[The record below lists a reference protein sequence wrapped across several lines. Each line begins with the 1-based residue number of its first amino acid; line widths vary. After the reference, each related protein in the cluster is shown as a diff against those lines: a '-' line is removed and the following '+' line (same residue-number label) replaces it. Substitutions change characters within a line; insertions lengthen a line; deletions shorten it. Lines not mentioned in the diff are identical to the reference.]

1 MEEFI
6 KKLSIETQLDYSKA
20 SILVRFIYNKME
32 TLDTAYKIYDVH
44 GVKGLEIYA
53 QQLELGV
60 KY

>member
-6 KKLSIETQLDYSKA
+6 KKLSIETHLDHTEA
-20 SILVRFIYNKME
+20 SILVSFIYDKME
-32 TLDTAYKIYDVH
+32 TLDTAYKIYNEQ

-53 QQLELGV
+53 NQLSLGV